1 MATMTIHYDAR
12 NKDARFLADFIR
24 SLSYV
29 TVEERTEKP
38 TKNAL
43 DRADDDI
50 KAGRV
55 YKAKDG
61 HDLIEQCLK

>member
-12 NKDARFLADFIR
+12 NKDAQFLANFIK

-29 TVEERTEKP
+29 TVEDVAEKP
-38 TKNAL
+38 KKNAL